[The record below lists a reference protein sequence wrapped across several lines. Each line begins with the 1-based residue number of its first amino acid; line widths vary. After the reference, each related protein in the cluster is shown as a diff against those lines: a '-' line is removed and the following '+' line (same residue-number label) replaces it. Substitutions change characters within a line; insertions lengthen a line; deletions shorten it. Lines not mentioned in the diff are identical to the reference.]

1 MKFTKNKIFFLIA
14 ILGSIIDIISKNLVF
29 KALQASIFI
38 PVFLFSFENTSNDPV
53 DWQMIE
59 NEFQKQSIDISSSS
73 MLSFTNL
80 PSEKWITSDKQWY
93 LIKQQNNKYS
103 VYTSKNIIPSSEQ
116 LRSPYLFVH
125 PNVSD
130 ITIIPKCFNFRIAF
144 NLGAVWSS
152 FQGQFMLLTGL
163 SIFAILFILFLIGKK
178 SYSVLYQIAIGGICA
193 GAIGNLWDRLIYGGV
208 RDFLDCYIN
217 TAHWPTYNI
226 ADSMIVVGII
236 LYCFLEIKNSKNQKT
251 QTEKNNA

>member
-29 KALQASIFI
+29 KALQASVFI
-38 PVFLFSFENTSNDPV
+38 PVFLFSFENTSDYPV

-59 NEFQKQSIDISSSS
+59 NEFQKQSITLSSNS

-80 PSEKWITSDKQWY
+80 PSEKWVTSDTQWY
-93 LIKQQNNKYS
+93 LIKQQHNKYS
-103 VYTSKNIIPSSEQ
+103 IYTSKTIIPRTEQ
-116 LRSPYLFVH
+116 LRSPYLFVN
-125 PNVSD
+125 PKAKD
-130 ITIIPKCFNFRIAF
+130 MTIIPKCFNFRIAF

-152 FQGQFMLLTGL
+152 FQGQFLLLTSL
-163 SIFAILFILFLIGKK
+163 SIFAILFILFLVGKNA
-178 SYSVLYQIAIGGICA
+178 YPMLYQIAIGGVCA

-236 LYCFLEIKNSKNQKT
+236 LYCFLEIKHPKDKKIQPQK
-251 QTEKNNA
+251 A